1 MIAGVRNILAK
12 RSFQRIDAKCCR
24 LNPMLQ
30 IILNPT
36 AGGGRASRAIP
47 KLQAA
52 LEARKLEYKL
62 FLTDK
67 AGAARDY
74 TRRLSGNDPIV
85 VVGGDGT
92 LHEVIGS
99 LLEFTDHATRSV
111 GVIPLGTGDDFARGA
126 KIPLTD
132 LEAALDVVA
141 NGKTRVFDAGR
152 IGSKAFLNGFGSGF
166 DAQVA
171 REVKNTPSFL
181 PGSMRYLWA
190 ILAELSKLAPRPA
203 RVIADGAVV
212 HDGASLLIAV
222 MSLIG
227 YGGGL
232 KIAPNSD
239 PQDGLLELVIAGSFN
254 TFGVLGILS
263 KLQNGTHLGHEQ
275 VHVFRAKEIRIEWQ
289 DPTAAHVDGELLE
302 KNRVFEARV
311 LPGAV
316 SVFVP

>member
-1 MIAGVRNILAK
+1 
-12 RSFQRIDAKCCR
+12 
-24 LNPMLQ
+24 MLQ

-47 KLQAA
+47 ALQSA
-52 LEARKLEYKL
+52 LEARKLEYNL

-67 AGAARDY
+67 AGAARDFSKN
-74 TRRLSGNDPIV
+74 LSGNDPVI

-99 LLEFTDHATRSV
+99 LLEVVDHSDRPV

-126 KIPLTD
+126 KIPMND
-132 LEAALDVVA
+132 LEAALDVIA
-141 NGKTRVFDAGR
+141 KGKLEVFDAGR

-190 ILAELSKLAPRPA
+190 ILAELSKLEPRPA
-203 RVIADGAVV
+203 RVFADGVVV
-212 HDGASLLIAV
+212 HDGAALLIAV

-239 PQDGLLELVIAGSFN
+239 PTDGLLEVVIAGKF
-254 TFGVLGILS
+254 TTLGVLGILS
-263 KLQNGTHLGHEQ
+263 KLQKGLHLGHPE
-275 VHVFRAKEIRIEWQ
+275 VKVIRAKQVRIEWEHA
-289 DPTAAHVDGELLE
+289 TAAHVDGELLE
-302 KNRVFEARV
+302 KNTVFEARV
-311 LPGAV
+311 LPRAIRI
-316 SVFVP
+316 FMP

>member
-1 MIAGVRNILAK
+1 
-12 RSFQRIDAKCCR
+12 
-24 LNPMLQ
+24 MLQ
-30 IILNPT
+30 VILNPI

-47 KLQAA
+47 ALQSA
-52 LEARKLEYKL
+52 LEHRKLEYHL
-62 FLTDK
+62 YLTDK
-67 AGAARDY
+67 AGAAGDF
-74 TRRLSGNDPIV
+74 TKNLSGTDPIV

-99 LLEFTDHATRSV
+99 LLEVVDHSERAV

-126 KIPLTD
+126 KIPLNN
-132 LEAALDVVA
+132 LEAALDIIMH
-141 NGKTRVFDAGR
+141 GKLETFDAGR

-171 REVKNTPSFL
+171 REVKNSPRFL

-190 ILAELSKLAPRPA
+190 ILAELSKLEPRPA
-203 RVIADGAVV
+203 RVIADELVI
-212 HDGASLLIAV
+212 HDGAALLIAV

-239 PQDGLLELVIAGSFN
+239 PKDGLLEVVIAGKFT

-263 KLQNGTHLGHEQ
+263 KLQKGLHLGHPE
-275 VHVFRAKEIRIEWQ
+275 VKVVRAKHVRIEWQ
-289 DPTAAHVDGELLE
+289 HPTAAHVDGELLE
-302 KNRVFEARV
+302 KNTVFEARV
-311 LPGAV
+311 LPKALKI
-316 SVFVP
+316 FMP